1 MDFNRSSKT
10 SSEYLFAV
18 KSCMSGTICAIL
30 FFVKYVNST
39 FCMASS
45 KIHIKTISAE
55 TTHIV
60 RHPVLRPGMAIE
72 SCILPGDELKSTI
85 HLGVYDQNTL
95 LGVCTI
101 LNNPKNGPFS
111 VPNGQIRGMA
121 VRIST
126 QNNGLG
132 RMLIKEAEIQAK
144 SCGFILLWM
153 NARKEASGF
162 YLKMGYRIW
171 GSEFEVPIFGPHYV
185 MKKQLL

>member
-1 MDFNRSSKT
+1 
-10 SSEYLFAV
+10 
-18 KSCMSGTICAIL
+18 
-30 FFVKYVNST
+30 
-39 FCMASS
+39 MASS

-85 HLGVYDQNTL
+85 HLGAYDQNTL

-101 LNNPKNGPFS
+101 LNNPKNSPFT

-121 VRIST
+121 VRSSI

-132 RMLIKEAEIQAK
+132 RLLVNEAESHAT
-144 SCGFILLWM
+144 SCGFHLLWM
-153 NARKEASGF
+153 NDRKGASGF
-162 YLKMGYRIW
+162 Y
-171 GSEFEVPIFGPHYV
+171 
-185 MKKQLL
+185 